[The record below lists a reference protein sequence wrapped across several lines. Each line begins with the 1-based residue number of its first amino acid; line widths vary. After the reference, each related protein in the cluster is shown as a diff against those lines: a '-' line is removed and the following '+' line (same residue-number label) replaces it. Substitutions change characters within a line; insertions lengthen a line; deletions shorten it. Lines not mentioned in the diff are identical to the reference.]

1 MKGQPYYGFRT
12 QLRDRLTNEWIER
25 RIEERRK
32 AGTQEEVKKNEPIQH
47 I

>member
-25 RIEERRK
+25 RIEKRRK
-32 AGTQEEVKKNEPIQH
+32 AGEKESEIENGVDQ
-47 I
+47 